1 MLNTCC
7 RLWFRV
13 FAVGVGAIGKSLK
26 LHRQTPF
33 GARMVFLGVCFTSNP
48 PSRLEKAGLLLGLG
62 TIGESPKANPNFRF
76 EKGDLL
82 IGLEGVDC
90 HEKQTPTLRSKTG
103 GLLVGL
109 AGDWKVNPH
118 SRLQK
123 GLLLGGIGKCN
134 TPNTAP
140 EGRFAL
146 PAGGRGLGSPQLP
159 KANSVLGGPSGQ
171 PNRS

>member
-7 RLWFRV
+7 GLWFRV

-33 GARMVFLGVCFTSNP
+33 GARMVFLGVGTTS
-48 PSRLEKAGLLLGLG
+48 GLLLGLG
-62 TIGESPKANPNFRF
+62 TIGKSPKGNPHSRP

-82 IGLEGVDC
+82 LGVGGNWRVTKSKPQFSVREGGFAHWAGGSGLSR
-90 HEKQTPTLRSKTG
+90 K
-103 GLLVGL
+103 
-109 AGDWKVNPH
+109 ANPH

-134 TPNTAP
+134 TSNTAP